1 MTPGSSAT
9 GNTVMVYF
17 YQEFTAGLESITWR
31 VCVTGSPSVRG
42 QIVETSLHR
51 CTYRNHNIHTCAH
64 ACLSSHLGRVCVW
77 TVRSR
82 AVWDTWQAAGNGRGR
97 CIKTCEAKLEKE
109 RKKYCGAKIRRQEKE
124 KQNILLRKVQTI
136 RHSWWHPQRSI
147 SCSDPG
153 TTWKLIS
160 FVSSGKQ
167 SQQTCPTPETHA
179 GTHTNSNLCLSQSG
193 TKGNEIS
200 KVSITACHTSAEM
213 TAPGQIRLG
222 NTRVTLT

>member
-1 MTPGSSAT
+1 MTPRVIC
-9 GNTVMVYF
+9 NWK
-17 YQEFTAGLESITWR
+17 YQHGLLLSGIYRWARIYHMEGLRDGVAKCLWTNCRDLFAQMYIQEPQHTYMR
-31 VCVTGSPSVRG
+31 TCMLIKTFRA
-42 QIVETSLHR
+42 ET
-51 CTYRNHNIHTCAH
+51 
-64 ACLSSHLGRVCVW
+64 HLG
-77 TVRSR
+77 
-82 AVWDTWQAAGNGRGR
+82 QAAGNGRGR
-97 CIKTCEAKLEKE
+97 CIKTREAKLEKE
-109 RKKYCGAKIRRQEKE
+109 RKKYCGTKIRRQEKE

-200 KVSITACHTSAEM
+200 KVSITVCHTSAEM
-213 TAPGQIRLG
+213 TAPGQIRLR

>member
-1 MTPGSSAT
+1 MTPWVIC
-9 GNTVMVYF
+9 NWKYRH
-17 YQEFTAGLESITWR
+17 GLLLSGIYRWARIYHMEGLRDGVAKCPWTN
-31 VCVTGSPSVRG
+31 CGD
-42 QIVETSLHR
+42 R
-51 CTYRNHNIHTCAH
+51 CTYRNHNIHTCTH
-64 ACLSSHLGRVCVW
+64 ACLSRHLGRVCVW

-97 CIKTCEAKLEKE
+97 CIKTREAKLEKE
-109 RKKYCGAKIRRQEKE
+109 RKKYCGTKIRRQEKE

-200 KVSITACHTSAEM
+200 KVSITVCHTSAEM